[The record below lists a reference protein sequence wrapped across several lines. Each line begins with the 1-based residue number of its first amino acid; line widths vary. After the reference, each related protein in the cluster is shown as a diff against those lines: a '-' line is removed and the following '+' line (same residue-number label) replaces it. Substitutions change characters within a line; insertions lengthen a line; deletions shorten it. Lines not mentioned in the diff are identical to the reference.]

1 MNANDF
7 GTVENMGMEMEWDA
21 EISKESDFVL
31 LPAGEYDFKVAV
43 VEEDAKPRIVMKN
56 NQFKRHTN
64 ADLVRCLKIIRT
76 IEFK

>member
-31 LPAGEYDFKVAV
+31 LPAGEYDFKVAAF
-43 VEEDAKPRIVMKN
+43 ERARYNGGEKMGPCK
-56 NQFKRHTN
+56 
-64 ADLVRCLKIIRT
+64 
-76 IEFK
+76 